1 MKQYLVLAMRE
12 ANFDAGAIEP
22 HREFIAAL
30 RAQGRLERSGG
41 FSDKS
46 GGAYVLLAP
55 DLDAATALAHTDP
68 LHLTGAS
75 RLTIYEWQV

>member
-1 MKQYLVLAMRE
+1 MKQYLVLAMRGPS
-12 ANFDAGAIEP
+12 FDAGAIEP

-30 RAQGRLERSGG
+30 RAQGRLERSGA